1 MARPSEKRCTRRLDG
16 GGLSV
21 LTTNSD
27 RFVGKKRFCVILVY
41 YRRRICV
48 LLRTNLRNRGI
59 ARSST
64 TATTT
69 RFVGSMGYMPNAKF
83 ETTVIGQHGRL
94 RNRSCYA
101 LYAI

>member
-1 MARPSEKRCTRRLDG
+1 M
-16 GGLSV
+16 
-21 LTTNSD
+21 
-27 RFVGKKRFCVILVY
+27 ILVY

-48 LLRTNLRNRGI
+48 LLRTDLRNRGI

-69 RFVGSMGYMPNAKF
+69 RFVGSMGKMRNAKF
-83 ETTVIGQHGRL
+83 GTPVIGQHVRL